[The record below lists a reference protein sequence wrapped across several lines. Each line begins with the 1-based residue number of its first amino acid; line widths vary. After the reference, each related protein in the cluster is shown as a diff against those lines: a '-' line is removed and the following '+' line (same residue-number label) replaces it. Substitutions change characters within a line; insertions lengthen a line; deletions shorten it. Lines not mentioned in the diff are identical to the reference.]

1 MTPLDRL
8 LAMKRPFLNAGGL
21 ETQQIY
27 QNPQSGRTT
36 RRRHGIGMS
45 LNLFA
50 SAPVLSTKSSCA
62 IHRLNGSVTGWMC
75 SRRFAR

>member
-1 MTPLDRL
+1 MSLGLKTTPLEALQIRRDEMTPLDRL

-45 LNLFA
+45 LNLFD
-50 SAPVLSTKSSCA
+50 SAPVLSSK
-62 IHRLNGSVTGWMC
+62 
-75 SRRFAR
+75 